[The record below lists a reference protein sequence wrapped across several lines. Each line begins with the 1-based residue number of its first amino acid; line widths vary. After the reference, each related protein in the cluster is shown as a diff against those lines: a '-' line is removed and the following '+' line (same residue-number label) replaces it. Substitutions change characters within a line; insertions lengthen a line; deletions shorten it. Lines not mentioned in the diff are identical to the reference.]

1 MLTEAE
7 KYLVSA
13 IQNGDYQAFK
23 ILYNSYY
30 LTLYRFARIYIH
42 TDEDAQDKVQDLF
55 VKIWEQP
62 HLLAANISLKGY
74 LFRSIYNSCINYI
87 TRKHL
92 IFRDLDTDT
101 GNKLTELLF
110 SDPKDSP
117 ESGLLTDELNDKIE
131 KAIDLL
137 PVECGKIFLM
147 SREEGLTHR
156 EIALKLKISE
166 NTVKVQIYRALSK
179 LRQELIEFL

>member
-13 IQNGDYQAFK
+13 IQKGDYQAFK
-23 ILYNSYY
+23 TLFNSYY
-30 LTLYRFARIYIH
+30 PALCRYAKVYINI
-42 TDEDAQDKVQDLF
+42 DEDAEDQVQDLF

-62 HLLAANISLKGY
+62 GLLAANISLKGY
-74 LFRSIYNSCINYI
+74 MYRCIYNSCINYI
-87 TRKHL
+87 NRTHL
-92 IFRDLDTDT
+92 RFRNLDTET
-101 GNKLTELLF
+101 VNRLNELIL
-110 SDPKDSP
+110 SDPKDLP
-117 ESGLLTDELNDKIE
+117 ETGLLTAELEDAIK

-147 SREEGLTHR
+147 SREEELTYR
-156 EIALKLKISE
+156 EIAQKLKISE

-179 LRQELIEFL
+179 LREELAEFL